1 MLDTI
6 SKDHFRE
13 WQLSNPAMWYVAL
26 SRFQIHI
33 IGEAPYHHQLNSFQ
47 RCMHPPLC
55 LNLTCWVPQA
65 RTTPGNDNYPTLPR
79 GMSAVTSACYIS
91 RSAYVSD
98 APEQSYVAIPI
109 SCLFKPCVITSALFN
124 SNLYEAEPPPVDAG
138 RTLIA
143 RSLVHANPN
152 FDPLDCPWL

>member
-1 MLDTI
+1 MPIWHLNYKCLVI
-6 SKDHFRE
+6 KS
-13 WQLSNPAMWYVAL
+13 
-26 SRFQIHI
+26 
-33 IGEAPYHHQLNSFQ
+33 HHQLNSFQ

-91 RSAYVSD
+91 GSAYVSD

-109 SCLFKPCVITSALFN
+109 SCLSKPFVITSALFN
-124 SNLYEAEPPPVDAG
+124 SNLSEADPPLVDAG

-143 RSLVHANPN
+143 RSSVHANLN
-152 FDPLDCPWL
+152 FDPWTVPGFRLTAF